1 MQNQKTVLKIYMGRR
16 KVKVIFLWG
25 GVIFLA
31 FILCHF
37 INYKSKKLKI
47 NRLGTHIE
55 DEQYEQKK
63 KEYEQQHKIVAILI
77 NCVFIAGIVLKA
89 VSPVSHFITSNMESE
104 KPKEELII
112 FHTKNDKKK
121 EINKMFQYDLIV
133 NMDDNVTEDKDENKK
148 ENKIDEFRLM
158 LHFDW
163 IDEHPSFKEYGRKIL
178 QNYTVLEEKTDTK
191 NSDLTEEEKQKV
203 ARYSKKINDLQEIRK
218 EENRNLTEDELLEE
232 FESYSEICRIGPS
245 AENIYQKARTA
256 EDLFWME
263 CSKKNC
269 NVEVALKYGAHS
281 IHNFE
286 IFITYKDKSVDG
298 ANEKRIVQKEE
309 LLFRNGKVYNKLR
322 SLVDNEK
329 EKIHLSLC
337 SYTCLKNIT
346 NGSKKIGDT
355 NEWSVLGYYYLC
367 HSIVD
372 ILTDMGTEKLTQSEY
387 RNFVQ
392 EGKGASEIAL
402 TLIEEQNSDKVSKVK
417 YRMEKNVENK
427 LKDFRDKTFNSYD
440 KLANFPIH
448 NKDNR
453 VVAVIENNN
462 YLEGYHAYID

>member
-1 MQNQKTVLKIYMGRR
+1 M
-16 KVKVIFLWG
+16 IFLWG
-25 GVIFLA
+25 VIIFLA

-37 INYKSKKLKI
+37 INYKLKKLKI

-63 KEYEQQHKIVAILI
+63 KKYEQQHKIAGNIICFL
-77 NCVFIAGIVLKA
+77 FIAGIVSKA
-89 VSPVSHFITSNMESE
+89 VSPAVHYITSNMEFE
-104 KPKEELII
+104 KPKDKLMI

-121 EINKMFQYDLIV
+121 EINEIFQYDLIA
-133 NMDDNVTEDKDENKK
+133 NMDDNVTEDKDENKI
-148 ENKIDEFRLM
+148 EIKIDEFRLM

-163 IDEHPSFKEYGRKIL
+163 IDEHSSFKEYGRKIL
-178 QNYTVLEEKTDTK
+178 QRYTVLAEETDIK

-232 FESYSEICRIGPS
+232 FEAYSEICKIAPS
-245 AENIYQKARTA
+245 AENIYQKARAA

-269 NVEVALKYGAHS
+269 NTEKALKYGAYS
-281 IHNFE
+281 IYNFE
-286 IFITYKDKSVDG
+286 VFITYKDKSVDG
-298 ANEKRIVQKEE
+298 ANGRRIVQIEE

-322 SLVDNEK
+322 SLVNNKK
-329 EKIHLSLC
+329 EKIHLALC
-337 SYTCLKNIT
+337 SYTCLKNVT
-346 NGSKKIGDT
+346 NGSKKMSDT

-372 ILTDMGTEKLTQSEY
+372 ILTDLGTEKLTQSEY

-392 EGKGASEIAL
+392 EGKETAEIAL
-402 TLIEEQNSDKVSKVK
+402 MLIEELNSDKESKVI
-417 YRMEKNVENK
+417 YRMEKNIENK
-427 LKDFRDKTFNSYD
+427 LEEFRDIIFNNYD

-453 VVAVIENNN
+453 VVAIIENNN